1 LAIKLNE
8 QKVIKSRLAK
18 KTVSK
23 AESLGRELEKMLVG
37 RSFEQS
43 ARAIRELIDQK
54 LSRSEYI
61 VLVDRE
67 GKALI
72 HTNRLREGVL
82 FNDQVG
88 LKAAGTNSPLAQV
101 YYRNT
106 GEILIDGTCP
116 VLVGGRH
123 LYSLR
128 VGQLLVQQKIFS
140 KIFTAVMFPVFSTF
154 SLLYALGYAEI
165 SAVWIPL
172 VASLVGIMLSFWL
185 NRHFQRVV
193 LDIKQGSKAIAGGDL
208 TALITPT
215 AKDELGQLAYEMNKV
230 TLGLKS
236 IVAEISAVAGKV
248 MAAGEEHVHATAEVA
263 RSSEQISASMEE
275 MAAGAREQA
284 EAVQDTAQLT
294 KKIDVVMER
303 LYNNSNH
310 AVVLTKD
317 VTDKA
322 GAGLEAI
329 NQSTR
334 QMDVIKRTVNDSSIS
349 IGELEGKSKL
359 IGKIIEAITNI
370 ADQTNLLALNA
381 AIEAARAGE
390 HGRGFA
396 VVAEEVRKLAE
407 QSSASAEE
415 IMKIITETQ
424 AKMKEVVKAMEEGN
438 QQVLRGAGVI
448 SETGNIMNQ
457 IMQAVEQATSQI
469 EVNAQ
474 LAKEISTS
482 SKAMFADMEKCL
494 GISEKTSEVAGQ
506 IAQLL
511 EGQLAATE
519 EIDASAN
526 DMFGLAE
533 QLKLMVKRFKID

>member
-1 LAIKLNE
+1 MDVKLNE
-8 QKVIKSRLAK
+8 KKAIKSRLAK

-23 AESLGRELEKMLVG
+23 AESLSRELEKLLVG
-37 RSFEQS
+37 RSFEETAS
-43 ARAIRELIDQK
+43 AIRELIDK
-54 LSRSEYI
+54 ELDGSEFI

-67 GKALI
+67 GMALI

-106 GEILIDGTCP
+106 GEVLIDGTCP

-140 KIFTAVMFPVFSTF
+140 KILTAVMVPVFITF
-154 SLLYALGYAEI
+154 SLLYALGYIEI
-165 SAVWIPL
+165 SAAWIPL
-172 VASLVGIMLSFWL
+172 VVSLVGVSFSFWL
-185 NRHFQRVV
+185 NRHFQSVV

-208 TALITPT
+208 TAIITPK
-215 AKDELGQLAYEMNKV
+215 AKDELGHLAYEMNKV

-236 IVAEISAVAGKV
+236 IVAEISAAVGKV
-248 MAAGEEHVHATAEVA
+248 MAAGEAHIHATSEVA
-263 RSSEQISASMEE
+263 RSSEQISASMEK
-275 MAAGAREQA
+275 MAAGAREQS
-284 EAVQDTAQLT
+284 EAVLDASQLAN
-294 KKIDVVMER
+294 KIDMVMER
-303 LYNNSNH
+303 LYTNSNH
-310 AVVLTKD
+310 AVVLTKE

-329 NQSTR
+329 SQSTR
-334 QMDVIKRTVNDSSIS
+334 QMDIIKRTVNDSSIS

-424 AKMKEVVKAMEEGN
+424 AKMKEVVIAMEEGN
-438 QQVLRGAGVI
+438 QQVLRGTGVI
-448 SETGNIMNQ
+448 SETGNIMSQ

-474 LAKEISTS
+474 LTKEISNS
-482 SKAMFADMEKCL
+482 SKAMFADMGKCL
-494 GISEKTSEVAGQ
+494 DISEKTSEVAEQ

-511 EGQLAATE
+511 EGQLAASE

-533 QLKLMVKRFKID
+533 QLKLMVQRFKVD